1 MAAETPEHYK
11 EVENRFASLFSD
23 DEEGSTTFIETNLK
37 MHTYH

>member
-23 DEEGSTTFIETNLK
+23 DEEGSSSFIAKNFK
-37 MHTYH
+37 MH